1 MYVYICICIYVYMLI
16 DFLLTSNWIQ
26 TPDIWSQAAAMAV
39 SSYSRP
45 CDATNIGCALPGN
58 FRAPGDFYLKTM
70 GNCEKL
76 SKMARL
82 LKGRFS

>member
-1 MYVYICICIYVYMLI
+1 MYIFMYIYVYMLI
-16 DFLLTSNWIQ
+16 DFLLTSHWIQ

-45 CDATNIGCALPGN
+45 RDATNIGCALPGN

-70 GNCEKL
+70 GNCGKL
-76 SKMARL
+76 SNMARL
-82 LKGRFS
+82 LKVQFS